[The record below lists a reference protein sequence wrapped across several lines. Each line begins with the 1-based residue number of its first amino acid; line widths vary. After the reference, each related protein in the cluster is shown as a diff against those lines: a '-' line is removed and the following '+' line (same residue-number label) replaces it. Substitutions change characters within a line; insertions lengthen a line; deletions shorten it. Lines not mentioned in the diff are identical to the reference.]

1 VLETYLDGRLVHSA
15 QPVSNAEDDDEDE
28 EPGQWWDERE
38 ARMREWLH
46 RD

>member
-1 VLETYLDGRLVHSA
+1 LVHSA
-15 QPVSNAEDDDEDE
+15 PPGKADDDDEDE
-28 EPGQWWDERE
+28 EPGTWSDERE